1 MMEQNKHNMENSEGW
16 NKFTQKISRFQPDF
30 SPGFEQGLMKR
41 LARIE
46 GEQVTD
52 IIPIFKVFALSGVA
66 AIGLLMIGLYF
77 SNGSLNLDSL
87 LGISGYTPDMGL
99 LSFL

>member
-1 MMEQNKHNMENSEGW
+1 MIQQNKHKMDNTKGW
-16 NKFTQKISRFQPDF
+16 NGFTQKLSRFQPGF
-30 SPGFEQGLMKR
+30 SPDFDQQLMRK
-41 LARIE
+41 LAAVELDPIPE
-46 GEQVTD
+46 
-52 IIPIFKVFALSGVA
+52 IIPVFRVFALSGIA

>member
-1 MMEQNKHNMENSEGW
+1 MIEQNKHKMDNTKGW
-16 NKFTQKISRFQPDF
+16 NGFTQKLSRFQPDF
-30 SPGFEQGLMKR
+30 SPEFEQRLMQK
-41 LARIE
+41 LATVELETLPDMIPVFRI
-46 GEQVTD
+46 
-52 IIPIFKVFALSGVA
+52 FALSGVA

>member
-1 MMEQNKHNMENSEGW
+1 MEQNKNTIENGKAW
-16 NKFTQKISRFQPDF
+16 NGFTQKLNRFQPEF
-30 SPGFEQGLMKR
+30 LPGFEQRLMQKLAGTQLEGLTEF
-41 LARIE
+41 LPVFRI
-46 GEQVTD
+46 
-52 IIPIFKVFALSGVA
+52 FAFSGIA

-99 LSFL
+99 FSFL

>member
-1 MMEQNKHNMENSEGW
+1 MEDEQNKMQEW
-16 NKFTQKISRFQPDF
+16 QALKQKFSTFHPEF
-30 SPGFEQGLMKR
+30 SPGFEQKVMQK
-41 LARIE
+41 LAVDR
-46 GEQVTD
+46 GTLVLD
-52 IIPIFKVFALSGVA
+52 IIPVFRVFALSGIA

-77 SNGSLNLDSL
+77 SNGSLDLDSL

>member
-1 MMEQNKHNMENSEGW
+1 MENSKGW
-16 NKFTQKISRFQPDF
+16 DGFIRKLSRFQPEF
-30 SPGFEQGLMKR
+30 SQGFEENLMKR
-41 LARIE
+41 LASTE
-46 GEQVTD
+46 VDKTAD
-52 IIPIFKVFALSGVA
+52 IIPIFRIFALSGVA

-87 LGISGYTPDMGL
+87 LGIGGYTPDMGL